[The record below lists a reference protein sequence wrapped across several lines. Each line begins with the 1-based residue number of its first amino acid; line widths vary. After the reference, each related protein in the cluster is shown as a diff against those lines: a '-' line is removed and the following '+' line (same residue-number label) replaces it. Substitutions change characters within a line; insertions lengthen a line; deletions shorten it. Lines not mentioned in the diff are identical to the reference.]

1 MRMAVCFGQQMVLD
15 AVVSNRLAVNRVNV
29 VGESIDGETIL
40 IHLGTG
46 TYYSLDAVGGEMWA
60 FLEREATPEELVVH
74 TAQSY
79 DADRAVI
86 EASVLAFLD
95 TLVAEDLVREAGDGS
110 QPDTSDG
117 MNAPGEPVV
126 SASAFSPPTLAKYTD
141 LQDFLLA
148 DPLHDVDEQAGWP
161 HARAD

>member
-1 MRMAVCFGQQMVLD
+1 MVLD
-15 AVVSNRLAVNRVNV
+15 AVVPIRLAVNKADV

-46 TYYSLDAVGGEMWA
+46 TYYSLDATGGAMWA
-60 FLEREATPEELVVH
+60 FLERDGTPEELVVR
-74 TAQSY
+74 TAKSY
-79 DADRAVI
+79 DGDRAVI
-86 EASVLAFLD
+86 DAAVRAFLA
-95 TLVAEDLVREAGDGS
+95 TLVAEDLLREAQDDSQLGAPDGVEAS
-110 QPDTSDG
+110 P
-117 MNAPGEPVV
+117 EPL
-126 SASAFSPPTLAKYTD
+126 ASGGVFTPPTLTKYTD